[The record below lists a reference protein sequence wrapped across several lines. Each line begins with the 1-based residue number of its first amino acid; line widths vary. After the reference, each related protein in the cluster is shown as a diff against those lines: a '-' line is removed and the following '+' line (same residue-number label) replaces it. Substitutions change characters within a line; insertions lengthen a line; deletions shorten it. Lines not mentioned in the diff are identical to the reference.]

1 MFKARLEL
9 NYCRFDLGAEV
20 LADLVN
26 FLPARRDAADVFEE
40 LAKYPFAKVRE
51 AVASKQPMSDGTVR
65 LLAQDKCQ
73 AVLIALINNDE
84 ANGRI
89 SASRIDELIA
99 ADDNEMLRA
108 ILQNLQNMTQLDT
121 KRFFHLFAIHK
132 DAAIRLEVARSSDT
146 NAELLHH
153 LARDEDPDVRD
164 AALTTLQTHSTLDP
178 DALLED

>member
-1 MFKARLEL
+1 M
-9 NYCRFDLGAEV
+9 
-20 LADLVN
+20 
-26 FLPARRDAADVFEE
+26 
-40 LAKYPFAKVRE
+40 
-51 AVASKQPMSDGTVR
+51 
-65 LLAQDKCQ
+65 
-73 AVLIALINNDE
+73 LIALINNDE

-121 KRFFHLFAIHK
+121 KRIFHLFAIHK

-164 AALTTLQTHSTLDP
+164 AVLTTLQTHSTLDP